1 MTGQALRAPQFGVWS
16 SLPPRTDNPAARTWA
31 PCPLDLKARLGA
43 LRDEAAARAQAQRV
57 QAPDCWR

>member
-1 MTGQALRAPQFGVWS
+1 MTAQALRAPQYGVRS
-16 SLPPRTDNPAARTWA
+16 TMPPSTDNPAARFWA
-31 PCPLDLKARLGA
+31 PCPLDLRARLGA